1 MDINITLLVSIV
13 IVLCAVIGGYKHG
26 MVKEITG
33 VVALAAGLLVIA
45 LGIMLFSS
53 FSRGEVTNTV
63 YTVILLVLFGVVYG
77 IVKFLLRSAKAVSRL
92 PILDFCNSV
101 LGAGVGFCKGIL
113 VLWIL
118 FLLCYHV
125 PMGEVNAIVQADI
138 AENTILKIIYQYNIF
153 ARWF

>member
-13 IVLCAVIGGYKHG
+13 IVIGAMVGGYKHG

-33 VVALAAGLLVIA
+33 VVALGAGLLVIA

-77 IVKFLLRSAKAVSRL
+77 IVKFLLRSAKAVSHL
-92 PILDFCNSV
+92 PILHFLNSV
-101 LGAGVGFCKGIL
+101 LGIGFGFCKGIL
-113 VLWIL
+113 VLWLL

-125 PMGEVNAIVQADI
+125 PMGDINAYVQADI
-138 AENTILKIIYQYNIF
+138 AENTILKLIYEYNFF
-153 ARWF
+153 ARWL

>member
-1 MDINITLLVSIV
+1 MDINITLLISIIIV
-13 IVLCAVIGGYKHG
+13 IATMIGGYKHG

-33 VVALAAGLLVIA
+33 VVALGAGLLVIA

-77 IVKFLLRSAKAVSRL
+77 IVKFFLRSAKAVSRL
-92 PILDFCNSV
+92 PILSFFNSV

-118 FLLCYHV
+118 FLLCYHL
-125 PMGEVNAIVQADI
+125 PMGEVNALVQADI
-138 AENTILKIIYQYNIF
+138 AENTVLKLIYQYNFF
-153 ARWF
+153 ARWL

>member
-1 MDINITLLVSIV
+1 MDINVTLLVSIV
-13 IVLCAVIGGYKHG
+13 IVIATMMGGYKHG

-33 VVALAAGLLVIA
+33 VVALGAGLLVIA

-92 PILDFCNSV
+92 PILNFLNSV

-125 PMGEVNAIVQADI
+125 PMGEVNSYVQADI
-138 AENTILKIIYQYNIF
+138 AENTILKLIYQYNFF
-153 ARWF
+153 ARWL